1 MQEIVAPTNTK
12 LSQFRSGLKPTSILF
27 SKETLEEANCF
38 LETRDFPTTREESW
52 KYTRLTKLANS
63 TFSGSVS
70 NDLLEIRFVHSDSYR
85 FVFENGDLTEIS
97 DGINALSL
105 KNVSSDKLNHI
116 ALENHFFDAINLA
129 YAEDGLFMEIEANQQ
144 LDKPIEIVHVS
155 NGNKITNLRHIFQ
168 VKRHAKAEITI
179 SYVSSDESSSFVN
192 VVSCIELE
200 DGAHL
205 TINKLQTE
213 SGTDF
218 HFSREAV
225 KQEKNS
231 NFTLNTLTFNGNFVR
246 NDVNVLVNGQNA
258 ETNLNGAYL
267 VKNNQLV
274 DNHTIVDHLVANCQS
289 NELYKG
295 VLYDKSTA
303 VFNGKVF
310 VRPDAQKI
318 NAFQSNGNVLLSDDA
333 SVNSKPEL
341 EIYADDVKCSH
352 GSTTGQLDEN
362 AVFYLRAR
370 GLSEKSAKELLV
382 SAFISDVLNKIENE
396 EVLNFTNSYL
406 NKEFDWN
413 S

>member
-1 MQEIVAPTNTK
+1 MQEIVVPKKTK
-12 LSQFRSGLKPTSILF
+12 LSQFRSSSKSTSILF
-27 SKETLEEANCF
+27 SKETLEEANRF
-38 LETRDFPTTREESW
+38 LENRDFPTTREESW

-63 TFSGSVS
+63 TFSGSAS
-70 NDLLEIRFVHSDSYR
+70 TNNFNIPFVHNDSYR
-85 FVFENGDLTEIS
+85 FVFSNGELIEIS
-97 DGINALSL
+97 AGINALSL
-105 KNVSSDKLNHI
+105 KNVSSEKLNNI
-116 ALENHFFDAINLA
+116 SLENHFFDAINLA
-129 YAEDGLFMEIEANQQ
+129 YAEDGLFIEIEANQQ

-155 NGNKITNLRHIFQ
+155 NGNKITNLRHVFR
-168 VKRHAKAEITI
+168 VNRHAKAEITM
-179 SYVSSDESSSFVN
+179 SYLSSEESESFLN
-192 VVSCIELE
+192 VVSNMELE

-205 TINKLQTE
+205 IINKLQTE
-213 SGTDF
+213 SGIDF

-267 VKNNQLV
+267 VKNHQLV

-318 NAFQSNGNVLLSDDA
+318 NAFQSNGNVLLSNDA

-362 AVFYLRAR
+362 AVFYLKAR

-406 NKEFDWN
+406 NKEFGWN
-413 S
+413 I